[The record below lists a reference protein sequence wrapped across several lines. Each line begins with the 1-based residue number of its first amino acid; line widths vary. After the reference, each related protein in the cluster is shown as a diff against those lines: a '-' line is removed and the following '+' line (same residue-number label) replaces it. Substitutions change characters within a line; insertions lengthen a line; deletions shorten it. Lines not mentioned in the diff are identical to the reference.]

1 MVVILYLGIA
11 FFLWL
16 LCQLDA
22 LFPEAG
28 NFYWRIRASGGDPG
42 GLVHSAESVP
52 ECIFMAMLTLTICFG
67 RSVVIPSL
75 AQKFL
80 FFMTTENYQVLKL
93 LLHVGIVE
101 RYGKSNAN
109 PVDNRLELMFEMSNG
124 KKKKKLIQGV
134 HGRVS

>member
-1 MVVILYLGIA
+1 
-11 FFLWL
+11 
-16 LCQLDA
+16 
-22 LFPEAG
+22 
-28 NFYWRIRASGGDPG
+28 
-42 GLVHSAESVP
+42 
-52 ECIFMAMLTLTICFG
+52 MAMLTLTICFG

-80 FFMTTENYQVLKL
+80 FFRTMENYQVLKL